1 MVIGHKME
9 FEFWQHIEHFP
20 NRSPMDGLLE
30 EIMGELNYMKIGI
43 NSIIIIYPR
52 ILVSNILV
60 SDLITSADTTA
71 PYSEADCGSLINS
84 FNHLHCKLSSITY
97 LHLFV
102 LTTHESF
109 EELPM
114 CIYTCRHLLW

>member
-20 NRSPMDGLLE
+20 NRPPMDGLLE

-71 PYSEADCGSLINS
+71 PYSEADCGALINS

-102 LTTHESF
+102 LATH
-109 EELPM
+109 
-114 CIYTCRHLLW
+114 

>member
-1 MVIGHKME
+1 MLE

-30 EIMGELNYMKIGI
+30 QIMGELNYMKIGTF
-43 NSIIIIYPR
+43 SIINYHLPENAHG
-52 ILVSNILV
+52 LYS

-97 LHLFV
+97 LRQLV

-109 EELPM
+109 EELPT
-114 CIYTCRHLLW
+114 CIYTCCHLLW